1 MFLLCLCCCADSPL
15 LPYTRGLAMPESGAV
30 VEFPI
35 GPSATPSLATRT
47 APTFLTSSSIN
58 NARASRL
65 SNPFNAQLCALSLP
79 TLIWR
84 DIFIAAIPVLNVFL
98 STCPVEKESRSVE
111 RVVPRSLRGRL
122 KSPTAQRLACRSVY
136 AFFFLFS
143 FKPVDGLLCSLCRWR
158 CVRALGCK
166 TGRGMVLVLFSF
178 LATR

>member
-1 MFLLCLCCCADSPL
+1 MPVSTWLANRADLLFFVDMGSSPAWLTSNQDLFLLCLCCCADSPL

-136 AFFFLFS
+136 AFFLPVFL
-143 FKPVDGLLCSLCRWR
+143 
-158 CVRALGCK
+158 
-166 TGRGMVLVLFSF
+166 
-178 LATR
+178 